1 MWPLITLA
9 VLGQSSM
16 DGSDDRYQNLA
27 NMKPEQ
33 SETDADVAGS
43 SGEQIWFGPGG
54 IEDHARELMAD
65 LFGQYRDQLDKY
77 WEQQTE
83 ANVAD
88 NEKVLMADPNHY
100 NSDGEDTK
108 SSKGENQAH
117 LLDHFTDLMN
127 MKPEQTSDTDANDA
141 ESRKQKMEN
150 KGQTGRVDN
159 VGSPNDADNKMEKP
173 SGYRN
178 TETRFAKN
186 AELPSG
192 KDDVDRKSTLGTEQ
206 MGQESKSQENAE
218 DNSEQ
223 KKKIR
228 SEKKKEQM
236 GQESKS
242 QENAEGIARAAR
254 KIENL
259 KAAKERADK
268 HRKRIANRLRAQQ
281 YARAKAAG
289 RHGRRWRYNTRRP

>member
-1 MWPLITLA
+1 MKPEQT
-9 VLGQSSM
+9 
-16 DGSDDRYQNLA
+16 SDTDANDAESRKQKMENKGHRSQNLA

-33 SETDADVAGS
+33 SETDADVADNGDEFHRDLS
-43 SGEQIWFGPGG
+43 RKYSGRDNRKSRKQKMENKGLEASTESKYSGEQPVD
-54 IEDHARELMAD
+54 EYDPRE
-65 LFGQYRDQLDKY
+65 
-77 WEQQTE
+77 E
-83 ANVAD
+83 
-88 NEKVLMADPNHY
+88 
-100 NSDGEDTK
+100 